1 MANGKKAFPFFEM
14 YYDAGKNLPDDIKG
28 QFYTAII
35 EYVFSGTYPEL
46 SPVTSAL
53 FTLVQPLLDDW
64 LARSKAGAKAV
75 NSRWENKRKN
85 ANDVQDAPEDNT
97 NCIRAAYDSDTKAIP
112 DEYEGDTKAIQLKTK
127 NQELKTKDYNPPVSP
142 LPGEQDAASADLE
155 EPKKRK
161 RGKNA
166 KQPEPDFSESHLSGA
181 AQAAVRKWLDY
192 KVQKFGKRG
201 EYTAIGMQTLIKQT
215 QNAVDTYGE
224 GPVIELIDTA
234 IAALWQGIAWD
245 RLERKDYRGANIMPI
260 RSKPQEKPENSTF
273 GDAELEA
280 MRVIQ
285 ESMRC

>member
-1 MANGKKAFPFFEM
+1 MDSEVKGIMFFKSYFDAAKQLMPEQRLQFYDAIFKYAFDGVETELNGVLAIMFPLVREHLNNSILQAKQRKKAI
-14 YYDAGKNLPDDIKG
+14 DSRWSKSKDDSK
-28 QFYTAII
+28 QDVYTA
-35 EYVFSGTYPEL
+35 VDT
-46 SPVTSAL
+46 
-53 FTLVQPLLDDW
+53 
-64 LARSKAGAKAV
+64 AV
-75 NSRWENKRKN
+75 YTTVSCEKKRKEEKGKE
-85 ANDVQDAPEDNT
+85 EDYT
-97 NCIRAAYDSDTKAIP
+97 
-112 DEYEGDTKAIQLKTK
+112 
-127 NQELKTKDYNPPVSP
+127 PPVSP

-181 AQAAVRKWLDY
+181 VQSAVRKWLNY

-215 QNAVDTYGE
+215 QNAVDSYGE

-260 RSKPQEKPENSTF
+260 RPKTQEKSSNSTF
-273 GDAELEA
+273 GDDELEA
-280 MRVIQ
+280 LRMIQ
-285 ESMRC
+285 ESLRC

>member
-1 MANGKKAFPFFEM
+1 MDSEVKGIMFFKSYFDSAKQLPPEQRLQFYDAIFKYAFEDVETELNGVLAIMFPLVREHLNNSILQAKQRKKAI
-14 YYDAGKNLPDDIKG
+14 D
-28 QFYTAII
+28 
-35 EYVFSGTYPEL
+35 
-46 SPVTSAL
+46 
-53 FTLVQPLLDDW
+53 
-64 LARSKAGAKAV
+64 
-75 NSRWENKRKN
+75 SRWSKSKDEPKQDVDTAEYTTVDTTVYTTESCEKKRK
-85 ANDVQDAPEDNT
+85 E
-97 NCIRAAYDSDTKAIP
+97 KKGK
-112 DEYEGDTKAIQLKTK
+112 EKE
-127 NQELKTKDYNPPVSP
+127 YNPPVSP
-142 LPGEQDAASADLE
+142 LPGEQDAAYADLE

-181 AQAAVRKWLDY
+181 VQAAVRKWLDY

-201 EYTAIGMQTLIKQT
+201 EYTDIGMQTLIKQT

-260 RSKPQEKPENSTF
+260 RPKTPEKPANSTF

>member
-1 MANGKKAFPFFEM
+1 MANVKAIMFFESYFESAKQLPPEQRLQFYDAIFNYVFEGVETELSGILAIMFPLVRENLNKSMLQAKQRKKAI
-14 YYDAGKNLPDDIKG
+14 D
-28 QFYTAII
+28 
-35 EYVFSGTYPEL
+35 
-46 SPVTSAL
+46 
-53 FTLVQPLLDDW
+53 
-64 LARSKAGAKAV
+64 
-75 NSRWENKRKN
+75 SRWAKSKEEPK
-85 ANDVQDAPEDNT
+85 QDT
-97 NCIRAAYDSDTKAIP
+97 DTAVGTTVDTIVL
-112 DEYEGDTKAIQLKTK
+112 YEGNASYIRPYLQD
-127 NQELKTKDYNPPVSP
+127 KDKDKDKEEEYNPPVSP
-142 LPGEQDAASADLE
+142 LPVEQDAASANLE

-245 RLERKDYRGANIMPI
+245 RLERKDYRGANITPI
-260 RSKPQEKPENSTF
+260 RPKSTEKPANSTF

-280 MRVIQ
+280 MRMIQ
-285 ESMRC
+285 ESLR

>member
-1 MANGKKAFPFFEM
+1 MDSEVKGIMFFKSYFDAAKQLPPEQRLQFYDAIFKYAFEDVETELNGVLAIMFPLVREYLNNSMLQAKQRKKAI
-14 YYDAGKNLPDDIKG
+14 D
-28 QFYTAII
+28 
-35 EYVFSGTYPEL
+35 
-46 SPVTSAL
+46 
-53 FTLVQPLLDDW
+53 
-64 LARSKAGAKAV
+64 
-75 NSRWENKRKN
+75 SRWAKSKDEPKQDVDTAVYTTVDTTVSCEKKRK
-85 ANDVQDAPEDNT
+85 EE
-97 NCIRAAYDSDTKAIP
+97 KGK
-112 DEYEGDTKAIQLKTK
+112 EEKGK
-127 NQELKTKDYNPPVSP
+127 EEEYNPPVSP
-142 LPGEQDAASADLE
+142 LQGEQDAYSANLE
-155 EPKKRK
+155 EQKKRK

>member
-1 MANGKKAFPFFEM
+1 MDSEVKGIMFFKSYFDAAKQLPPEQRLQFYDAIFKYAFEDVETELNGVLAIMFPLVREHLNNSILQAKQRKKAI
-14 YYDAGKNLPDDIKG
+14 D
-28 QFYTAII
+28 
-35 EYVFSGTYPEL
+35 
-46 SPVTSAL
+46 
-53 FTLVQPLLDDW
+53 
-64 LARSKAGAKAV
+64 
-75 NSRWENKRKN
+75 SRWAKSKDEPKQDVDTTVDTTVYTTVSCEKKRK
-85 ANDVQDAPEDNT
+85 EE
-97 NCIRAAYDSDTKAIP
+97 KGK
-112 DEYEGDTKAIQLKTK
+112 EEKGK
-127 NQELKTKDYNPPVSP
+127 EEEYNPPVSP
-142 LPGEQDAASADLE
+142 LPGEQDEASADLE

-181 AQAAVRKWLDY
+181 VQAAVRKWLDY

-245 RLERKDYRGANIMPI
+245 RLDRKDYRGANITPI
-260 RSKPQEKPENSTF
+260 RPKTPEKPANRTF
-273 GDAELEA
+273 GDDELEA
-280 MRVIQ
+280 MRMIQ